1 MYTFQ
6 DEDVSYTCYM
16 THAQYINFKKLPT
29 IKEIVILKR
38 NQLEMK
44 QYEEEM
50 QRSIDEA
57 FANSTSH
64 IKHLSDEL

>member
-1 MYTFQ
+1 MYKFKN
-6 DEDVSYTCYM
+6 EDKSYTCYV
-16 THAQYINFKKLPT
+16 THSQYVNFQKLPA
-29 IKEIVILKR
+29 IKEIIILKR

-64 IKHLSDEL
+64 IKNLSDEL